1 MVIDMNIIVNEKEQ
15 AVFDEIY
22 RQLLDDGDV
31 MDLEDI
37 PEGQLFGGD
46 TE

>member
-1 MVIDMNIIVNEKEQ
+1 MVMNMNIIVNEKEQ

-31 MDLEDI
+31 KDLEEI
-37 PEGQLFGGD
+37 PESQFYTGD
-46 TE
+46 IE

>member
-1 MVIDMNIIVNEKEQ
+1 MVINMNIIVNEKEQ

-22 RQLLDDGDV
+22 RQLLADGDV

-37 PEGQLFGGD
+37 PESQLYAGD
-46 TE
+46 IE